1 MGIGF
6 QKLGVSMGANVFF
19 LVLKALNSPLLDI
32 YFNLSFRIHVEYIFE
47 TNKFYKAKSAYK
59 ISITENS
66 DSEIDDKILCI
77 TQYTVIKLHASP
89 SYSNKIRNHNDDT

>member
-1 MGIGF
+1 MNSEGKTLLIPGPET
-6 QKLGVSMGANVFF
+6 LHVDIWVLVFRNSGSRWVQMVF

-32 YFNLSFRIHVEYIFE
+32 YFNLSFKIHVEYIFE

-66 DSEIDDKILCI
+66 NSEIDDKIL
-77 TQYTVIKLHASP
+77 
-89 SYSNKIRNHNDDT
+89 